1 MIWPE
6 IKKEILLKLAPHLR
20 ILYCGKRVVLG
31 KEFPEGFKD
40 SFCPENGPIG
50 STILVAGSKLRISK
64 DKWLR
69 PLRPQDVGEGGVTKE
84 ERAIVWEERWR
95 CSLTTYMVGKE
106 RKGDFEEFEECR

>member
-1 MIWPE
+1 MYEVDYFFLIPPYIFTFNMIWPE

-84 ERAIVWEERWR
+84 ERAIV
-95 CSLTTYMVGKE
+95 
-106 RKGDFEEFEECR
+106 